1 MKKIVWIVV
10 LSNVMSLQRILP
22 NYCAQSLSSVR
33 RGIASHGPAIKACG
47 KSYIPLTR
55 ENKIEKLFERMNVYL
70 NCSGFPAQEDIVEFK
85 KLVELSNY
93 NPVNRYV
100 FDIRKD
106 GEYSFLA
113 KLIVGFYENY
123 DESDR
128 QERELMVQSIKT
140 FYDLGARLQD
150 KEYKE
155 LDGFMYQRPRLFKM
169 LKEMGVVDVKKEDT
183 QVKE

>member
-1 MKKIVWIVV
+1 MKKIVWVVV
-10 LSNVMSLQRILP
+10 LSNVMSLQRTLP
-22 NYCAQSLSSVR
+22 NSFAQSLSYVR
-33 RGIASHGPAIKACG
+33 RGIASHGPAIKAFG

-106 GEYSFLA
+106 GE
-113 KLIVGFYENY
+113 
-123 DESDR
+123 
-128 QERELMVQSIKT
+128 
-140 FYDLGARLQD
+140 
-150 KEYKE
+150 
-155 LDGFMYQRPRLFKM
+155 
-169 LKEMGVVDVKKEDT
+169 
-183 QVKE
+183 